1 MKSEM
6 SLHRR
11 AWLGRG
17 MLSGGGVGAAN
28 SAVRKPSHRDLPFE
42 NMLREGVAV
51 ATEIVRDATGTDLS
65 DFKPANLRVID
76 RLFGPPF
83 SDRVK
88 QDAKTYSTSVV
99 AFGSYLGEV
108 MIRNLGGEWHFPN
121 FFQLIVAS
129 ISWSHFTTS
138 RYMYVVLG
146 KKEARVFRAARL
158 AIDKTSKAFSL
169 YEFYELYARGDGSSQ
184 IR

>member
-1 MKSEM
+1 VLPKSE
-6 SLHRR
+6 
-11 AWLGRG
+11 
-17 MLSGGGVGAAN
+17 
-28 SAVRKPSHRDLPFE
+28 VRKAGHRVVPFA
-42 NMLREGVAV
+42 NMVREGVDV
-51 ATEIVRDATGTDLS
+51 ATETVRDATGTDLS
-65 DFKPANLRVID
+65 DFKPSNLRVID

-88 QDAKTYSTSVV
+88 QDTKTYSTSVV

-108 MIRNLGGEWHFPN
+108 MIRNLGGQWHFPN

-129 ISWSHFTTS
+129 ISWSHFTAS
-138 RYMYVVLG
+138 RYSYVVLG
-146 KKEARVFRAARL
+146 KKKARVFRAARL

-169 YEFYELYARGDGSSQ
+169 YEFYELYARADGSSQ